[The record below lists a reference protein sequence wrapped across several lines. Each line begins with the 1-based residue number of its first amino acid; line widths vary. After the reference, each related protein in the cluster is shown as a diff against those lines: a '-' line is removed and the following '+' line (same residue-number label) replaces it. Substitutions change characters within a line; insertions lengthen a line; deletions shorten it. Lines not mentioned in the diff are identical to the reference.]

1 MNLKRQSVSS
11 QVGVGDLVEVIVDA
25 IKDIKGK
32 NIVKLELT
40 DLEDSPTDIFII
52 CEGES
57 NIQVKSIA
65 DNLHKRVKEETGLI
79 PNHTE
84 GTQQARWILVDY
96 FSIVVHI
103 FYPETRS
110 FYDLEDLWSD
120 AEFTHYESI

>member
-1 MNLKRQSVSS
+1 LNLKRQSVTS
-11 QVGVGDLVEVIVDA
+11 QINVGDLNELIIDS

-40 DLEDSPTDIFII
+40 HVEDSPTDYFII
-52 CEGES
+52 CEGDS
-57 NIQVKSIA
+57 NIQVKSIT
-65 DNLHKRVKEETGLI
+65 DNIYKRVKEEAGLI

-84 GTQQARWILVDY
+84 GRQHSRWILVDY

-103 FYPETRS
+103 FYPETRM

-120 AEFTHYESI
+120 AKFTHYESI